1 MKTQFDVAIVGGGLV
16 GLATACALSRYDLTV
31 AIIDTKVDEWQD
43 FKFDDIGIRASA
55 INGAS
60 QRYFSQIG
68 IWHDLCASNRVHSFS
83 EIGVWE
89 KKIGRAHV

>member
-55 INGAS
+55 INSAS
-60 QRYFSQIG
+60 QRYLCLF
-68 IWHDLCASNRVHSFS
+68 DLSR
-83 EIGVWE
+83 
-89 KKIGRAHV
+89 